1 MRSVYGL
8 EWSEPLITFALC
20 CGSWSSPAVRVYTS
34 NEVETELE
42 AAKREYLQAAIGVT
56 AERKVLIPKLL
67 DWYMWD
73 FAKDKKSLLEWICE
87 QVPISSRATVE
98 ECLKGKTDESVSQVT
113 EVMPYEFAFRYLL
126 PL

>member
-1 MRSVYGL
+1 M
-8 EWSEPLITFALC
+8 
-20 CGSWSSPAVRVYTS
+20 RVYTS
-34 NEVETELE
+34 TEVETELK

-56 AERKVLIPKLL
+56 NERKVLIPKLL

-87 QVPISSRATVE
+87 QLPISLRAAVE
-98 ECLKGKTDESVSQVT
+98 ECLKGKMDECISQVI
-113 EVMPYEFAFRYLL
+113 EVLPYEFAFQYLL